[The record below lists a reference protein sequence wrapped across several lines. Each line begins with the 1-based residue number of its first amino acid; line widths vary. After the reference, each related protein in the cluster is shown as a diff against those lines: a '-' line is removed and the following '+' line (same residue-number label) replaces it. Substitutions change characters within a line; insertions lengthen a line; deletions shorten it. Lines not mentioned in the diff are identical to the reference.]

1 MTGRGGLAAPTTAA
15 AGPVR
20 QGEEGKSS
28 SRQLEATDTVLG
40 DDGEVSCNKL
50 TGTDMLAVEG
60 LNDY

>member
-1 MTGRGGLAAPTTAA
+1 MQPAA

-20 QGEEGKSS
+20 RGEEGKLS

-50 TGTDMLAVEG
+50 TGTDMLAAED
-60 LNDY
+60 LNVY